1 MFVCVCYVR
10 LDYMVIFLLQDHNT
24 LLQAISISPYQGV
37 QCCLARALD
46 WPSVS
51 CVVTHEA
58 KEFQDEAR
66 FMVLFNEFFTI
77 HSMEEL

>member
-1 MFVCVCYVR
+1 MCVCYVR
-10 LDYMVIFLLQDHNT
+10 LDYTVIIFLLQDRNI
-24 LLQAISISPYQGV
+24 LLQAISISQCQDV

-58 KEFQDEAR
+58 KEFQDEAW